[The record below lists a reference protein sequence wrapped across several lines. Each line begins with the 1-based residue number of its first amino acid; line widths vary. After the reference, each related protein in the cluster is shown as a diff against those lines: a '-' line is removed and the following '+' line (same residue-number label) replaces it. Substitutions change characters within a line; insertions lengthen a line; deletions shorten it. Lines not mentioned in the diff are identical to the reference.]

1 MEFQDYY
8 AVLGVKRN
16 ATEKEIRSAFRKLAR
31 KHHPDVNPGNS
42 EAEEKFKQ
50 INEAYEVLSDP
61 EKRQKYDSMGSRW
74 REYERAQATPGGA
87 QGQPFNWSAYASRN
101 GGRRHEYRAAG
112 SEDYADMFGDQTSF
126 SDFFE
131 TFFSGV
137 GADQARAGRRTGGT
151 RRGRDLEHRLEV
163 TLAEA
168 YSGGERLL
176 TMQTPE
182 GTETRLQVKIPPGVW
197 DGSRIRLAGK
207 GTKGQ
212 SGGPSGDSYLVISVR
227 PDRRFERRGDDLVTK
242 LQAPLVTLVLG
253 GQLRVPKP
261 DGKELALKIPEGTQD
276 GRVFRLSN
284 QGMPR
289 LEDPKKR
296 GDLQVEVHA
305 LLPERLTQ
313 KQREL
318 FRELQEPEPTT
329 AGSRTSDSQ

>member
-8 AVLGVKRN
+8 AVLGVKRD
-16 ATEKEIRSAFRKLAR
+16 ATEKEIRAAFRKLAR

-50 INEAYEVLSDP
+50 INEAYEVLSDS
-61 EKRQKYDSMGSRW
+61 EKRQKYDAMGSRW
-74 REYERAQATPGGA
+74 REYERTQATPGGA
-87 QGQPFNWSAYASRN
+87 QGQPFNWSAYAGGN
-101 GGRRHEYRAAG
+101 GGSRREYRTAG
-112 SEDYADMFGDQTSF
+112 GEDFADMFGDQSGF

-137 GADQARAGRRTGGT
+137 GTTPPQGGRRTSGT

-168 YSGGERLL
+168 YSGAERLL
-176 TMQTPE
+176 TMQTPD
-182 GTETRLQVKIPPGVW
+182 GTETRLRVKIPPGVR

-207 GTKGQ
+207 GARGQ
-212 SGGPSGDSYLVISVR
+212 NGGPSGDSYLVVSVR
-227 PDRRFERRGDDLVTK
+227 PERRFERKGDDLVTR
-242 LQAPLVTLVLG
+242 LQAPLTTMLLG
-253 GQLRVPKP
+253 GQVRVPKP

-276 GRVFRLSN
+276 GRVFRLSH

-289 LEDPKKR
+289 LEDPKRR

-313 KQREL
+313 RQRDL
-318 FRELQEPEPTT
+318 FREMQEREPAT
-329 AGSRTSDSQ
+329 AGTGQTRA